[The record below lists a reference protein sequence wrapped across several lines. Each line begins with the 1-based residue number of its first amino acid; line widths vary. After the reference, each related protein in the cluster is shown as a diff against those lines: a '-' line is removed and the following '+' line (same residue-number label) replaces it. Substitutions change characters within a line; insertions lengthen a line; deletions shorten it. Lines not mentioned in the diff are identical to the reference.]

1 MNLISGHAISV
12 ADILNRLVVM
22 FCRTIEVVQ
31 DRARMRPSNMPIV
44 VGDAGLAHRLLGWEP
59 KVDLSS
65 TLAAVLDYY
74 RGFARALAKRA
85 RLRNLFR
92 CYAFTVTH
100 REAAA
105 PNCSSLKPRLVT
117 AAGRTQVVRD
127 QISRRKRKCV
137 FAFKR

>member
-31 DRARMRPSNMPIV
+31 DRARMRPSDMPIV
-44 VGDAGLAHRLLGWEP
+44 VGDAGLARRLLGWEP

-74 RGFARALAKRA
+74 RGFARA
-85 RLRNLFR
+85 
-92 CYAFTVTH
+92 
-100 REAAA
+100 
-105 PNCSSLKPRLVT
+105 
-117 AAGRTQVVRD
+117 
-127 QISRRKRKCV
+127 
-137 FAFKR
+137 